1 MCIYNLHYRG
11 TYRAKHFVYRLHQP
25 SAAHSLTGSRGGRRK
40 VGKLCA
46 SLFRAANKRA
56 PALCSRA
63 GLNLVATSTDAVAE
77 RPVRHRSLSLSP
89 SEHRC
94 HREARHGFI
103 SVSSSVGIPVVPSVL
118 PDSPQRKKDSHAGI
132 LVLQKRSVPVSLE
145 GIPYQSKPFLIIRQE
160 TTSQILNIHLCTEI
174 LNAKL
179 FVIFWWNV
187 HLPSIYFT
195 VARWHWMERRG
206 NHRKLEHVQIHYKN
220 V

>member
-11 TYRAKHFVYRLHQP
+11 TYRAKHFVYQP

-40 VGKLCA
+40 VGKLRA
-46 SLFRAANKRA
+46 SLFRTANRRA
-56 PALCSRA
+56 PALWKSRWRTALCSRA

-103 SVSSSVGIPVVPSVL
+103 SVSSSVGIPVVPSIL
-118 PDSPQRKKDSHAGI
+118 PDSPQRKKVSHAGI

-179 FVIFWWNV
+179 SLLIFDEMFIF
-187 HLPSIYFT
+187 LQSISQWLDDT
-195 VARWHWMERRG
+195 EWKAEATTE
-206 NHRKLEHVQIHYKN
+206 N
-220 V
+220 